1 MGKRVSAV
9 ATEAQKLKALRDAT
23 EAQRLGSDP
32 SYSAWVSASAGSGKT
47 KVLGDRVLRLL
58 LADVPPAK
66 ILCLTFTKAAAAE
79 MSNRVAER
87 LANWAAS
94 SDDEL
99 RAELRALTGGADTAA
114 LMPVAR
120 RLFARVLDT
129 PGGMKIMT
137 IHAFCQS
144 LLRRFPLE
152 AEVAPHFS
160 LIEERDS
167 AALLNEARDEML
179 NAARTASDGALRKA
193 LDVTVARM
201 LEGRLNDLMKEL
213 FTRRARFERLID
225 SADMSSIRVALR
237 RVLTVGP
244 DETRDAILA
253 AGVADTAFAAADL
266 RRAATALATGRK
278 TDVENADLIAAWL
291 AKDATERI
299 ESFGD
304 YCSAFLTKKEA
315 ILDRLAT
322 KGVENA
328 HPGTI
333 KILETEASRLIALR
347 RRLRAVEIAIGTEA
361 LIQVSADVLRRYTR
375 RKAAA
380 AQLDYEDL
388 ILKTVDLLRRPGI
401 APWVLYKLDGG
412 IDHVLIDE
420 AQDTNPE
427 QWRVIAALTEEFFAG
442 QGASEN
448 PRSIFAVGDRK
459 QSIFSF
465 QGASPEEFL
474 RYERHY
480 RERAERFQSVPLDV
494 SFRSTEAVLEIVDT
508 VFGGTARA
516 GVAVAEETIR
526 HRVSR
531 IGEFGEIVVWP
542 VAKPIGSEMPAPWS
556 PPMVREVA
564 AAPEAR
570 LADSIAAE
578 IAHLL
583 KSGST
588 RQNGAPRRVTP
599 EDIMILVRNRTRFM
613 DLMVRALKRRAIPV
627 VGVDRMTLLDQI
639 AVQDLM
645 AFCRFL
651 LLPEDDL
658 NLAALLKSPLI
669 GATEEALFAFCV
681 DRGRASLWSR
691 LRELAP
697 TMPAAAQARDLL
709 EPFLDRAGFATP
721 YEQLSELLEAAG
733 GRRRLYARLGD
744 ECGEAIDEFL
754 NLALSYE
761 SRHAPNLQAMLAWME
776 QGELQVKRDLDEGAG
791 RVRIMTVHGA
801 KGLEAP
807 IVFLADQRRTPPAQ
821 KGLFWI
827 AVGDAQLP
835 IWSANKD
842 TDDPCASA
850 ARAEARQRQ
859 QEEENRLLYVAL
871 TRAEERLYVCGWRGS
886 KTISDPSWH
895 DHVRVAA
902 AGASHAIKEQRPDWL
917 SGPDEGWE
925 GELIRVAAGEHMA
938 AADAPAAA
946 RGALALPAWL
956 DEAIPDLPDPPRPLT
971 PSRPAEAEPA
981 TLSPLGED
989 QGWRYQRGRVIHH
1002 LLEMLPQL
1010 PAAARLAAAEAY
1022 LGRRSSVV
1030 PPAERDALA
1039 RDVAA
1044 LLDVPDFA
1052 AIFGP
1057 MSRAEVPV
1065 VATRRG
1071 PDGKIEVVSG
1081 QIDRLVVLED
1091 EVWVVDFKSN
1101 RPAPMQAQHVSQQYV
1116 RQLTAYRSALA
1127 SLYEKRKIRC
1137 FLLWTEGPRLMEI
1150 PSDMLN
1156 AHG

>member
-1 MGKRVSAV
+1 MEVTPLKLDILAE
-9 ATEAQKLKALRDAT
+9 ATER
-23 EAQRLGSDP
+23 QREGSDP
-32 SYSAWVSASAGSGKT
+32 GYSAWVSASAGSGKT

-58 LADVPPAK
+58 LGNVPPAK

-87 LANWAAS
+87 LADWSAAS
-94 SDDEL
+94 DDKL
-99 RAELRALTGGADTAA
+99 REELRALTGGKDTAA

-160 LIEERDS
+160 LIEERD
-167 AALLNEARDEML
+167 ATALMGEARDEML
-179 NAARTASDGALRKA
+179 NAARGAADTPLRRA
-193 LDVTVARM
+193 LDNVVARM

-213 FTRRARFERLID
+213 FTRRARFERLVS
-225 SADMSSIRVALR
+225 SAEMPAIRAALR
-237 RVLTVGP
+237 RVLSVGE
-244 DETRDAILA
+244 DETRETVLA
-253 AGVADTAFAAADL
+253 EAVADVACNPAQL
-266 RRAATALATGRK
+266 RRAADALAQGSDRDQERAETLR
-278 TDVENADLIAAWL
+278 TWLEADAAQR
-291 AKDATERI
+291 AETFDA
-299 ESFGD
+299 
-304 YCSAFLTKKEA
+304 YCGLYFTQDGSIQK
-315 ILDRLAT
+315 RLAT
-322 KGVENA
+322 KGAIAAWSDLVNCLTA
-328 HPGTI
+328 
-333 KILETEASRLIALR
+333 EAKRLDVIR
-347 RRLRAVEIAIGTEA
+347 ERLRAVEVAVGTEA
-361 LIQVSADVLRRYTR
+361 LIHVSADVLRRYTR
-375 RKAAA
+375 RKAVA

-388 ILKTVDLLRRPGI
+388 ILKAVDLLQRPGI

-412 IDHVLIDE
+412 IDHILIDE

-442 QGASEN
+442 LGASEN

-465 QGASPEEFL
+465 QGAAPEEFL
-474 RYERHY
+474 RYQQHY
-480 RERAERFQSVPLDV
+480 EQRAERFQDV
-494 SFRSTEAVLEIVDT
+494 KLRTSFRSTQAVLEIVDT
-508 VFGGTARA
+508 VFGGAARA
-516 GVAVAEETIR
+516 GVATMEEDIS

-531 IGEFGEIVVWP
+531 IGEFGEIVIWP
-542 VAKPIGSEMPAPWS
+542 TACPVGSDSPPPWS
-556 PPMVREVA
+556 PPTIRELA

-570 LADSIAAE
+570 LAESIAAE

-583 KSGST
+583 KSAST
-588 RQNGAPRRVTP
+588 QQRGETRRVTAG
-599 EDIMILVRNRTRFM
+599 DVMILVRNRTKFM

-639 AVQDLM
+639 AVQDLI

-658 NLAALLKSPLI
+658 NLAALLKSPLV
-669 GATEEALFAFCV
+669 GVTEEDLFRLCV
-681 DRGRASLWSR
+681 DRGRSLWSR
-691 LRELAP
+691 VQELAP
-697 TMPAAAQARDLL
+697 EIPAAARARDLL
-709 EPFLDRAGFATP
+709 DPFLDRTGFATP

-754 NLALSYE
+754 NLALAYE
-761 SRHAPNLQAMLAWME
+761 SRHAPNLQDMLAWME

-807 IVFLADQRRTPPAQ
+807 IVFLADQRRRPQPLS
-821 KGLFWI
+821 GLFWI
-827 AVGDAQLP
+827 QIEDSDAQIP
-835 IWSANKD
+835 IWSPNMAS
-842 TDDPCASA
+842 DDPIAEA
-850 ARAEARQRQ
+850 ARAAAMQRQ

-871 TRAEERLYVCGWRGS
+871 TRAEERLYVCGWRGVQAL
-886 KTISDPSWH
+886 KNANWH
-895 DHVRVAA
+895 DHVREAA
-902 AGASHAIKEQRPDWL
+902 AKAPHARTEQRPDWL
-917 SGPDEGWE
+917 GGPDEGWE
-925 GELIRVAAGEHMA
+925 GEVLRVTAGELIA
-938 AADAPAAA
+938 AVETPAAEPGEVALPDWLDAPI
-946 RGALALPAWL
+946 G
-956 DEAIPDLPDPPRPLT
+956 DLPDPPRPLM
-971 PSRPAEAEPA
+971 PSRPSEPDPA
-981 TLSPLGED
+981 TMSPLGED

-1010 PAAARLAAAEAY
+1010 PREARLAAAQAFVA
-1022 LGRRSSVV
+1022 RRSSAV
-1030 PPAERDALA
+1030 PPNEQEALA
-1039 RDVAA
+1039 RDVTA
-1044 LLDVPDFA
+1044 LLDVPEFA

-1065 VATRRG
+1065 VATRRS
-1071 PDGKIEVVSG
+1071 PDGRAQVLSG

-1101 RPAPMQAQHVSQQYV
+1101 RPAPMQVLQVSQQYV
-1116 RQLTAYRSALA
+1116 RQLGAYRSALA
-1127 SLYEKRKIRC
+1127 SLYENKRIRC

-1150 PSDMLN
+1150 PDDMLN
-1156 AHG
+1156 THG

>member
-1 MGKRVSAV
+1 MTAVKRDI
-9 ATEAQKLKALRDAT
+9 LRQAT
-23 EAQRLGSDP
+23 EAQRRGSDP

-47 KVLGDRVLRLL
+47 KVLGDRVVRLL
-58 LADVPPAK
+58 LSNVPPAK

-79 MSNRVAER
+79 MSNRIAER
-87 LANWAAS
+87 LASWAAA
-94 SDDEL
+94 SDDTL
-99 RAELRALTGGADTAA
+99 RAELRALTGGKDTAA

-152 AEVAPHFS
+152 AEVAPHFT
-160 LIEERDS
+160 LIEERD
-167 AALLNEARDEML
+167 ATALMGEARDEML
-179 NAARTASDGALRKA
+179 NAARNAADTPLRQA
-193 LDVTVARM
+193 LDMVVARM

-225 SADMSSIRVALR
+225 SAEMPAIRTALR
-237 RVLTVGP
+237 RLLKVGE
-244 DETRDAILA
+244 DETRESVLA
-253 AGVADTAFAAADL
+253 EAVADIACNPALL
-266 RRAATALATGRK
+266 RRAADALARGSDKDQERAETLRSWLNADPTGRAE
-278 TDVENADLIAAWL
+278 TFD
-291 AKDATERI
+291 
-299 ESFGD
+299 D
-304 YCSAFLTKKEA
+304 YCSLFFTQDGS
-315 ILDRLAT
+315 ILKRLAT
-322 KGVENA
+322 KGAVA
-328 HPGTI
+328 TWSD
-333 KILETEASRLIALR
+333 LVACLTAEADRLAKVR
-347 RRLRAVEIAIGTEA
+347 EKLRAVEVAVGTEA
-361 LIQVSADVLRRYTR
+361 LIHVSADVLRRYAR
-375 RKAAA
+375 RKAVA

-388 ILKTVDLLRRPGI
+388 IQKAVDLLQRPGI

-465 QGASPEEFL
+465 QGAAPEEFL
-474 RYERHY
+474 RYEQHY
-480 RERAERFQSVPLDV
+480 GQRVDRFQSVPLRT

-508 VFGGTARA
+508 VFGGAARA
-516 GVAVAEETIR
+516 GVAAIEEDIS

-531 IGEFGEIVVWP
+531 IGEFGEIVIWP
-542 VAKPIGSEMPAPWS
+542 IAKPIAADSPAPWS
-556 PPMVREVA
+556 PPTIRELA

-570 LADSIAAE
+570 LAESIAAE
-578 IAHLL
+578 IAHLRE
-583 KSGST
+583 SGST
-588 RQNGAPRRVTP
+588 HQNGVARRVTAG
-599 EDIMILVRNRTRFM
+599 DVMILVRNRTKFM

-639 AVQDLM
+639 AVMDLI

-658 NLAALLKSPLI
+658 NLAALLKSPLV
-669 GATEEALFAFCV
+669 GVTEEELFELCV
-681 DRGRASLWSR
+681 DRGRKNLWMR
-691 LRELAP
+691 VQELADAI
-697 TMPAAAQARDLL
+697 PAAARARDLL

-733 GRRRLYARLGD
+733 GRQRLYARLGD

-754 NLALSYE
+754 NLALAYE
-761 SRHAPNLQAMLAWME
+761 SRHAPNLQDMLAWME

-807 IVFLADQRRTPPAQ
+807 IVFLADQRRRPQPLS
-821 KGLFWI
+821 GLFWI
-827 AVGDAQLP
+827 EAGDAQIP
-835 IWSANKD
+835 IWSPNMGS
-842 TDDPCASA
+842 DDPVAAA
-850 ARAEARQRQ
+850 ARAEAMQRQ

-871 TRAEERLYVCGWRGS
+871 TRAEERLYVCGWCGLQPI
-886 KTISDPSWH
+886 KNANWH
-895 DHVRVAA
+895 DHVREAA
-902 AGASHAIKEQRPDWL
+902 MKAPHVRAEERPAWL
-917 SGPDEGWE
+917 SGPEDGWNGDLLRVTA
-925 GELIRVAAGEHMA
+925 GELIAAVAAP
-938 AADAPAAA
+938 APTQSEV
-946 RGALALPAWL
+946 ALPAWL
-956 DEAIPDLPDPPRPLT
+956 NAPIPDLPDPPRPLT
-971 PSRPAEAEPA
+971 PSRPSEPDPA

-1010 PAAARLAAAEAY
+1010 PKEARLAAAQAY
-1022 LGRRSSVV
+1022 VARRSSAV
-1030 PPAERDALA
+1030 PPAEREPLA
-1039 RDVAA
+1039 RDVTA
-1044 LLDVPDFA
+1044 LLDVPEFA

-1057 MSRAEVPV
+1057 DSRAEVPV
-1065 VATRRG
+1065 VATRRA
-1071 PDGKIEVVSG
+1071 PDGRTEVLSG
-1081 QIDRLVVLED
+1081 QIDRLVVLDD

-1101 RPAPMQAQHVSQQYV
+1101 RPAPMQVMHVSQQYM
-1116 RQLTAYRSALA
+1116 RQLGAYRSAL
-1127 SLYEKRKIRC
+1127 SNLYETKRIRC

-1150 PSDMLN
+1150 PIDMLN